1 MGEGERER
9 ERERKVTMATRGF
22 PMAAER
28 EERGGREKKKSGF
41 GVLLISERKPNKMKK
56 NHSECLFFFF
66 TFLFFS
72 IPSFDTNT
80 HTHIS
85 IHKVSIIYLAQYNRA
100 YI

>member
-1 MGEGERER
+1 
-9 ERERKVTMATRGF
+9 
-22 PMAAER
+22 
-28 EERGGREKKKSGF
+28 
-41 GVLLISERKPNKMKK
+41 MKK

>member
-56 NHSECLFFFF
+56 NHSECLFFFLLSF
-66 TFLFFS
+66 SFLFRLS
-72 IPSFDTNT
+72 IQT
-80 HTHIS
+80 HTHIYLS
-85 IHKVSIIYLAQYNRA
+85 IKYL
-100 YI
+100 